1 MKVPTLNKMVKVYID
16 AAKIERLKCGK
27 PSEGTVRNT
36 LSGVRTFLRWLN
48 DRRDK
53 LGYERIPFD
62 EDFPLVSIIKPKLIH
77 KFLADLLSA
86 DVKPIS
92 ALSYVTQFR
101 QLFAK
106 WTLPYYEDHGWKVPK
121 FPELGGKPKTPRYI
135 RPSAEQLLKVKEWY
149 KALTAIQPNN
159 HSYNLWFVATMML
172 EFGMRN
178 GDIMRINQSNFL
190 EHGGQVFL
198 NYTPHKTEHSSGRIV
213 KWPVHCDIW
222 KKINNKSPT
231 SIDMEVFSRLNKIMR
246 SFGFTGT
253 KGAYELRKISIDHV
267 YQKFGA
273 EMAVSLSGDDIKTI
287 IHYYADPSQPNIGNV
302 RVSDLL

>member
-36 LSGVRTFLRWLN
+36 LAGVRTFLRWLN

-53 LGYERIPFD
+53 LGYERISFD

-77 KFLADLLSA
+77 KFLADMLSA
-86 DVKPIS
+86 DIKPIS

-135 RPSAEQLLKVKEWY
+135 RPSAEQLMKVKKWY
-149 KALTAIQPNN
+149 KALTAIQPNKY
-159 HSYNLWFVATMML
+159 SYDLWFVATMML

-178 GDIMRINQSNFL
+178 GDILRINSTNFL
-190 EHGGQVFL
+190 EHAGQVFL
-198 NYTPHKTEHSSGRIV
+198 NYIPHKTEHSSGRVV
-213 KWPVHCDIW
+213 KWPVHSDIW
-222 KKINNKSPT
+222 KRINNQLPD
-231 SIDMEVFSRLNKIMR
+231 SIDMEVFARLNKIMR
-246 SFGFTGT
+246 SFGFNGT